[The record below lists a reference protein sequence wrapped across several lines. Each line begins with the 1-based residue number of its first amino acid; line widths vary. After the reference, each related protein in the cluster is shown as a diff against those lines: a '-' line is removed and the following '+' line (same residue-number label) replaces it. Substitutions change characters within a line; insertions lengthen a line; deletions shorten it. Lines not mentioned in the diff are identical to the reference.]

1 MRKFVAL
8 LAAAGIAAAPAV
20 WSADVETEQGGEPG
34 KTVTMQESGS
44 ASAGDI
50 VDEDVDSLIEEET
63 EVAPEA
69 TVQSTIPD
77 SLDLG
82 VQIARVPTVEAP
94 IRGGSDIF
102 EDMNDE

>member
-63 EVAPEA
+63 EEA